1 MQEREMECKEWREG
15 GDLDYSEERCH
26 LNNLGN
32 IQENSGE
39 CFYRLREIFK

>member
-1 MQEREMECKEWREG
+1 MQGMKRRWGLR
-15 GDLDYSEERCH
+15 LFRCH

-39 CFYRLREIFK
+39 CF